1 MFTQFTGKHLCQSLF
16 FKKEALAQEFSCD
29 FVKFLRTP
37 FLQNKSGRL
46 FLNIV
51 NSNLSLAENFQLE
64 DIRIFIF
71 DIYAKTGT
79 GGVL

>member
-1 MFTQFTGKHLCQSLF
+1 MN
-16 FKKEALAQEFSCD
+16 

-51 NSNLSLAENFQLE
+51 NSNLPLAENLQLE

-79 GGVL
+79 EVFYRKGVRYIKRRLY